1 MRLRILLTG
10 SRAVIV
16 CVADWRSMVWSNSAL
31 AEEKW
36 WQVFETVGHDIS
48 AATTG
53 LLHATIYALDSTTK
67 GFHNIPDVGDLSQ
80 LVLQLVRR
88 CHHRARS
95 GHLRFDIMDGF
106 QCAAA
111 TAFNGIC
118 NLLRELYDALEKN
131 LWVTKKRDWKPLFGC

>member
-1 MRLRILLTG
+1 MTG
-10 SRAVIV
+10 PWK
-16 CVADWRSMVWSNSAL
+16 DG
-31 AEEKW
+31 
-36 WQVFETVGHDIS
+36 FYIS

-88 CHHRARS
+88 CHHRAGT
-95 GHLRFDIMDGF
+95 GHLRVNIMDGF

-111 TAFNGIC
+111 TALNGIC
-118 NLLRELYDALEKN
+118 NLLRELYDGLEKEIDKERN
-131 LWVTKKRDWKPLFGC
+131 KFGLNVSPRLTKLT